1 MLLRGC
7 RISHHASIKELF
19 ILNSVR
25 STTSI
30 APRGA
35 LSANVD
41 IQNVTGDRNCSK
53 AAIPLPSH
61 HEPKST
67 LSLKFHV
74 ETYGCQ
80 MNLSDTEI
88 VRSILKSA
96 GHTETASVDDAEI
109 IFQNTC
115 AIRENA
121 EAKIWNRLKYF
132 KGMRRR
138 SKRKGYPKVGV
149 LGCMAE
155 RLKEKLFE
163 DEAVDLV
170 CGPDAYRDLP
180 RLLDSVL
187 SSDQKEANTQLSFEE
202 TYADIN
208 PVRVAQSGSAFGKH
222 LSSADII
229 LHHNSGTNHRV
240 FECQFRSCEVA
251 TICAV
256 SVWFLSREEESALE
270 MQRAS

>member
-1 MLLRGC
+1 MLHRKSVAINNVLFRS
-7 RISHHASIKELF
+7 RSLIKIQLSSVPSSITKQYASELGPDLKDFIRREAIKIPMKPIE
-19 ILNSVR
+19 
-25 STTSI
+25 
-30 APRGA
+30 
-35 LSANVD
+35 
-41 IQNVTGDRNCSK
+41 GDEDSYRTK
-53 AAIPLPSH
+53 
-61 HEPKST
+61 

-88 VRSILKSA
+88 VRSILLSA
-96 GHTETASVDDAEI
+96 GHTETSVLDDAEL

-121 EAKIWNRLKYF
+121 ETKIWHRLKF
-132 KGMRRR
+132 FESMRKR

-155 RLKEKLFE
+155 RLKEKLLE
-163 DEAVDLV
+163 EEAVDLV

-180 RLLDSVL
+180 RLLESVV

-208 PVRVAQSGSAFGKH
+208 PVRKAGSESAFGKC
-222 LSSADII
+222 LK
-229 LHHNSGTNHRV
+229 
-240 FECQFRSCEVA
+240 
-251 TICAV
+251 ICYLDENFKH
-256 SVWFLSREEESALE
+256 STLR
-270 MQRAS
+270 MNNIYQCR